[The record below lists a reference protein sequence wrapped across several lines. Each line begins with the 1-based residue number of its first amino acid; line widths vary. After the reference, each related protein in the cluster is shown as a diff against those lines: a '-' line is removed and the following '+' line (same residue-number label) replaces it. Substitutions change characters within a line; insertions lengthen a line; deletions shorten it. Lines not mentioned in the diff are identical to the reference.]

1 MRDKK
6 RIPKLLKMIE
16 IVWTKYPDMRFGQ
29 LIVNCLG
36 TDPFYIEDGIA
47 EKKIA
52 EFGKV
57 ESTELQNICI
67 DDLQILEKEI
77 PTQFIRFEEK
87 EVNLNQFLKTI
98 EKLLNENYLDTSND
112 KILEILEKK
121 NFIFKNYNQHNDD
134 EYIYEINDRE
144 ELEKLY
150 KKIIQIIE

>member
-16 IVWTKYPDMRFGQ
+16 RVWVKYPDMRFGQ

-52 EFGKV
+52 EFGKI

-77 PTQFIRFEEK
+77 PTKFIKFQDK

-98 EKLLNENYLDTSND
+98 ENLLNKNYLDTSND

-121 NFIFKNYNQHNDD
+121 NIIFKNYNQDD

-144 ELEKLY
+144 ELENLY
-150 KKIIQIIE
+150 NLKKYIKQ

>member
-16 IVWTKYPDMRFGQ
+16 RVWTKYPDMRFGQ

-52 EFGKV
+52 EFGKI
-57 ESTELQNICI
+57 ESTEFQNIYI
-67 DDLQILEKEI
+67 DDFQILEKEI
-77 PTQFIRFEEK
+77 PTKFIKFQGK

-98 EKLLNENYLDTSND
+98 ENLLNKNYLDTSND

-121 NFIFKNYNQHNDD
+121 NVIFKNYNQDD

-144 ELEKLY
+144 ELENLY
-150 KKIIQIIE
+150 EKIIQIIE

>member
-16 IVWTKYPDMRFGQ
+16 RVWTKYPDMRFGQ

-57 ESTELQNICI
+57 ESTKFQNIYI
-67 DDLQILEKEI
+67 DDFQILEKEI
-77 PTQFIRFEEK
+77 PTKFIKFQGK

-98 EKLLNENYLDTSND
+98 ENLLNKNYLDTSND

-121 NFIFKNYNQHNDD
+121 NVIFKNYNQDD

-144 ELEKLY
+144 ELENLY
-150 KKIIQIIE
+150 EKIIQIIE

>member
-16 IVWTKYPDMRFGQ
+16 RVWTKYPDMRFGQ

-36 TDPFYIEDGIA
+36 TDSFYIEDGIA

-52 EFGKV
+52 EFGKI
-57 ESTELQNICI
+57 ESTEFQNIYI
-67 DDLQILEKEI
+67 DDFQILEKEI
-77 PTQFIRFEEK
+77 PTKFIKFEGK

-98 EKLLNENYLDTSND
+98 ENLLNKNYLDTSND

-121 NFIFKNYNQHNDD
+121 NVIFKNYNQDD

-144 ELEKLY
+144 ELENLY
-150 KKIIQIIE
+150 EKIIQIIG

>member
-16 IVWTKYPDMRFGQ
+16 RVWTKYPDMRFGQ

-36 TDPFYIEDGIA
+36 TDPFYIEDGIT

-52 EFGKV
+52 EFGKI
-57 ESTELQNICI
+57 ESTEFQNIYI
-67 DDLQILEKEI
+67 DDFQILEKEI
-77 PTQFIRFEEK
+77 PTKFIKFEGK
-87 EVNLNQFLKTI
+87 EVNLNKFLKTI
-98 EKLLNENYLDTSND
+98 ENLLNKNYLDTSND

-121 NFIFKNYNQHNDD
+121 NVIFKIYNQDD

-144 ELEKLY
+144 ELENLY
-150 KKIIQIIE
+150 EKIIQIIE

>member
-16 IVWTKYPDMRFGQ
+16 RVWTKYPDMRFGQ

-57 ESTELQNICI
+57 ESTEFQNIYI
-67 DDLQILEKEI
+67 DDFQILEKEI
-77 PTQFIRFEEK
+77 PTKFIKFQGK

-98 EKLLNENYLDTSND
+98 ENLLNKNYLDTSND

-121 NFIFKNYNQHNDD
+121 NVIFKNYNQYD

-144 ELEKLY
+144 ELENLY
-150 KKIIQIIE
+150 EKIIQIIE

>member
-16 IVWTKYPDMRFGQ
+16 RVWTKYPDMRFGQ

-57 ESTELQNICI
+57 ESTEFQNIYI
-67 DDLQILEKEI
+67 DDFQILEKEI
-77 PTQFIRFEEK
+77 PTKFIKFQGK

-98 EKLLNENYLDTSND
+98 ENLLNKNYLDTSND

-121 NFIFKNYNQHNDD
+121 NVIFKNYNQDD

-144 ELEKLY
+144 ELENLY
-150 KKIIQIIE
+150 EKIIQIIE

>member
-16 IVWTKYPDMRFGQ
+16 RVWTKYPDMRFGQ

-52 EFGKV
+52 EFGKI
-57 ESTELQNICI
+57 ESTEFQNIYI
-67 DDLQILEKEI
+67 DDFQILEKEI
-77 PTQFIRFEEK
+77 PTKFIKFQGK

-98 EKLLNENYLDTSND
+98 ENLLNKNYLDTSND

-121 NFIFKNYNQHNDD
+121 NIIFKNYNQDD

-144 ELEKLY
+144 ELENLY
-150 KKIIQIIE
+150 EKIIQIIE

>member
-16 IVWTKYPDMRFGQ
+16 RVWTKYPDMRFGQ

-57 ESTELQNICI
+57 ESTEFQNIYI
-67 DDLQILEKEI
+67 DDFQILEKEI
-77 PTQFIRFEEK
+77 PTKFIKFQGK

-98 EKLLNENYLDTSND
+98 ENLLNKNYLDTSND

-121 NFIFKNYNQHNDD
+121 NVIFKNYNQDD

-144 ELEKLY
+144 ELENLY
-150 KKIIQIIE
+150 NLKKYIKQ

>member
-16 IVWTKYPDMRFGQ
+16 RVWTKYPDMRFGQ

-52 EFGKV
+52 EFGKI
-57 ESTELQNICI
+57 ESTEFQNMYI
-67 DDLQILEKEI
+67 DDFQILEKEI
-77 PTQFIRFEEK
+77 PTKFIKFQGK

-98 EKLLNENYLDTSND
+98 ENLLNKNYLDTSND

-121 NFIFKNYNQHNDD
+121 NVIFKNYNQDD

-144 ELEKLY
+144 ELENLY
-150 KKIIQIIE
+150 EKIIQIIE

>member
-16 IVWTKYPDMRFGQ
+16 RVWTKYPDMRFGQ

-52 EFGKV
+52 EFGKI
-57 ESTELQNICI
+57 ESTELQNIYI
-67 DDLQILEKEI
+67 DDFQILEKEI
-77 PTQFIRFEEK
+77 PTKFIKFQGK

-98 EKLLNENYLDTSND
+98 ENLLNKNYLDTSND

-121 NFIFKNYNQHNDD
+121 NVIFKNYNQDD

-144 ELEKLY
+144 ELENLY
-150 KKIIQIIE
+150 NLKKYIKQ

>member
-16 IVWTKYPDMRFGQ
+16 RVWTKYPDMRFGQ

-36 TDPFYIEDGIA
+36 TDPFYIEDCIA

-57 ESTELQNICI
+57 ESTELQNIYI
-67 DDLQILEKEI
+67 DDFQILEKEI
-77 PTQFIRFEEK
+77 PTKFIKFQGK

-98 EKLLNENYLDTSND
+98 ENLLNKNYLDTSND

-121 NFIFKNYNQHNDD
+121 NIIFKNYNQDD

-144 ELEKLY
+144 ELENLY
-150 KKIIQIIE
+150 EKIIQIIE

>member
-16 IVWTKYPDMRFGQ
+16 RVWTKYPDMRFGQ

-36 TDPFYIEDGIA
+36 TDPFYIEDDIA

-57 ESTELQNICI
+57 NYTELQNIYI
-67 DDLQILEKEI
+67 DDFQILEKEI
-77 PTQFIRFEEK
+77 PTKFIKFQGK

-98 EKLLNENYLDTSND
+98 ENLLNKNYLDTSND

-121 NFIFKNYNQHNDD
+121 NIIFKNYNQDD

-144 ELEKLY
+144 ELENLY
-150 KKIIQIIE
+150 NLKKYIKQ

>member
-16 IVWTKYPDMRFGQ
+16 RVWTKYPDMRFGQ

-57 ESTELQNICI
+57 ESTEFQNIYI
-67 DDLQILEKEI
+67 DDFQILEKEI
-77 PTQFIRFEEK
+77 PTKFIKFQGK

-98 EKLLNENYLDTSND
+98 ENLLNKNYLDTSND

-121 NFIFKNYNQHNDD
+121 NIIFKNYNQDD

-144 ELEKLY
+144 ELENLCE
-150 KKIIQIIE
+150 KIIQIIE

>member
-16 IVWTKYPDMRFGQ
+16 RVWTKYPDMRFGQ

-57 ESTELQNICI
+57 ESTEFQNIYI
-67 DDLQILEKEI
+67 DDFQILEKEI
-77 PTQFIRFEEK
+77 PTKFIKFQGK

-98 EKLLNENYLDTSND
+98 ENLLNKNYLDTSND

-121 NFIFKNYNQHNDD
+121 NIIFKNYNQDD

-144 ELEKLY
+144 ELENLY
-150 KKIIQIIE
+150 NLKKYIKQ

>member
-16 IVWTKYPDMRFGQ
+16 RVWTKYPDMRFGQ

-57 ESTELQNICI
+57 ESTKFQNIYI
-67 DDLQILEKEI
+67 DDFQILEKEI
-77 PTQFIRFEEK
+77 PTKFIKFQGK

-98 EKLLNENYLDTSND
+98 ENLLN
-112 KILEILEKK
+112 
-121 NFIFKNYNQHNDD
+121 
-134 EYIYEINDRE
+134 
-144 ELEKLY
+144 
-150 KKIIQIIE
+150 KIIWILVMIKFLKF

>member
-16 IVWTKYPDMRFGQ
+16 RVWTKYPDMRFGQ

-52 EFGKV
+52 EFGKI
-57 ESTELQNICI
+57 ESTEFQNIYI
-67 DDLQILEKEI
+67 DDFQILEKEI
-77 PTQFIRFEEK
+77 PTKFIKFEGK

-98 EKLLNENYLDTSND
+98 ENLLNKNYLDTSND

-121 NFIFKNYNQHNDD
+121 NVIFKNYNQDD

-144 ELEKLY
+144 ELENLY
-150 KKIIQIIE
+150 EKIIQIIE

>member
-16 IVWTKYPDMRFGQ
+16 RVWTKYPDMRFGQ

-52 EFGKV
+52 EFGKI
-57 ESTELQNICI
+57 ESTEFQNIYI
-67 DDLQILEKEI
+67 DDFQILEKEI
-77 PTQFIRFEEK
+77 PTKFIKFQGK

-98 EKLLNENYLDTSND
+98 ENLLNKNYLDTSND

-121 NFIFKNYNQHNDD
+121 NVIFKNYNQDD

-144 ELEKLY
+144 KLENLY
-150 KKIIQIIE
+150 EKIIQIIE